1 VPEHPG
7 GPQGLGIGTRSE
19 ARSVRRGCGVLPP
32 GGCVPVGTGS
42 SKALV
47 LTAQRTSTVPHL
59 AGPAELRRGTERSAD
74 LPEGGPLP
82 RAIG

>member
-1 VPEHPG
+1 
-7 GPQGLGIGTRSE
+7 
-19 ARSVRRGCGVLPP
+19 
-32 GGCVPVGTGS
+32 
-42 SKALV
+42 V